1 MKIALSMPYLFNDIF
16 YPDSIK
22 GELESS
28 FLEKHLKTGR
38 KLKSPVKGIE
48 LYVTK
53 EGKHS
58 VFFGVQGG
66 TVVYYMKTDKR
77 PLTWVLDH
85 PLKRF
90 NRSVYQAEV
99 WRHNKL
105 QWPENTITTQVFA
118 TYLVSKARLVVSDK
132 LQSESGRTFWVKQ
145 ITQALSMGYK
155 AWVMV
160 VNEKGET
167 LEVKAVSPVI
177 HSQQVDQYY
186 TTGSDYAGT
195 RLRLAITG

>member
-58 VFFGVQGG
+58 VFLWGS
-66 TVVYYMKTDKR
+66 R
-77 PLTWVLDH
+77 WNSCVLH
-85 PLKRF
+85 E
-90 NRSVYQAEV
+90 NR
-99 WRHNKL
+99 
-105 QWPENTITTQVFA
+105 
-118 TYLVSKARLVVSDK
+118 
-132 LQSESGRTFWVKQ
+132 
-145 ITQALSMGYK
+145 
-155 AWVMV
+155 
-160 VNEKGET
+160 
-167 LEVKAVSPVI
+167 
-177 HSQQVDQYY
+177 
-186 TTGSDYAGT
+186 
-195 RLRLAITG
+195 